1 MKKKGNKQHRYPKKI
16 RVMAIAGSSVMA
28 VLGAACLTVAIVL
41 TTILGRINFTDG
53 GDVDPNADVHL
64 EEEDNGITGEV
75 VDPNDYLGSEVM
87 ELPLRGNE
95 SGVRNILLLGI
106 DSDTFSGR
114 SDTTMILSINDRT
127 KTIKLVSLL
136 RDTWVSIPGRD
147 KNNDGKD
154 DICKLN
160 AAYAYGKH
168 KLQNQMIIQNFRL
181 DIDDYI
187 GVNFKVLP
195 IVIDAIGGID
205 VSLSQREMTQIPADD
220 CKVAIPRPGKLD
232 DCNGAKGFVSLNTQY
247 GGKAGTY
254 HLNGFQAM
262 QYARIR
268 KLDSDFGR
276 TERQRE
282 VVSLMI
288 KKAKTM
294 SYSQLV
300 SVLYK
305 ALECVD
311 TNMSSDEFLGFA
323 ASAVKYAQYEVKMDY
338 SVPKNGEY
346 KGAMINGGAG
356 LLLTEPKTTV
366 QKLHEYLYN

>member
-1 MKKKGNKQHRYPKKI
+1 MKKKGNKQHRYPKKVRI
-16 RVMAIAGSSVMA
+16 MAIAGSSVMA
-28 VLGAACLTVAIVL
+28 VVGALCLTVAIVL
-41 TTILGRINFTDG
+41 TTILGRINFTDDG
-53 GDVDPNADVHL
+53 VVDPNADVQL
-64 EEEDNGITGEV
+64 EEEDNGITGDV
-75 VDPNDYLGSEVM
+75 VNPNDYLGSEVL

-95 SGVRNILLLGI
+95 NGVRNILLLGI
-106 DSDTFSGR
+106 DSETFSGR

-136 RDTWVSIPGRD
+136 RDTWVTIPGRD
-147 KNNDGKD
+147 KDGDGKD
-154 DICKLN
+154 DLCKLN
-160 AAYAYGKH
+160 AAYAYGRH

-195 IVIDAIGGID
+195 IVIDLLGGVD
-205 VSLSQREMTQIPADD
+205 VNLTQKEMTQIPADD
-220 CKVAIPRPGKLD
+220 CKVEIPKPGRLD
-232 DCNGAKGFVSLNTQY
+232 DCEGREGFRSLNTQY

-254 HLNGFQAM
+254 RLSGFQAM

-268 KLDSDFGR
+268 KLDSDFKR

-311 TNMSSDEFLGFA
+311 TNMSSDEFLAFA
-323 ASAVKYAQYEVKMDY
+323 ASAVKYSQYEVKMDY
-338 SVPKNGEY
+338 SVPKSGEY

-356 LLLTEPKTTV
+356 LMLTEPKNTV

>member
-1 MKKKGNKQHRYPKKI
+1 MKKKANKQHRYSKKVRI
-16 RVMAIAGSSVMA
+16 MAITGSSVMA
-28 VLGAACLTVAIVL
+28 VVGALCLTVAIVL
-41 TTILGRINFTDG
+41 TTILGRINFTDNG
-53 GDVDPNADVHL
+53 EIDPNADVQL
-64 EEEDNGITGEV
+64 NDEDNGITGDV
-75 VDPNDYLGSEVM
+75 VDPNDYLGSEVL

-95 SGVRNILLLGI
+95 DGVRNILLLGI

-114 SDTTMILSINDRT
+114 SDTTIILSINDRT

-136 RDTWVSIPGRD
+136 RDTWVTIPGRD
-147 KNNDGKD
+147 KDGDGKD
-154 DICKLN
+154 DLAKFN
-160 AAYAYGKH
+160 AAYAYGRH

-195 IVIDAIGGID
+195 IVIDLLGGVD
-205 VSLSQREMTQIPADD
+205 VSLTQKEMTQIPADD
-220 CKVAIPRPGKLD
+220 CKVEIPKPGRLD
-232 DCNGAKGFVSLNTQY
+232 DCGGREGFKSLNTQY

-254 HLNGFQAM
+254 RLSGFQAM

-268 KLDSDFGR
+268 KLDSDFKR

-282 VVSLMI
+282 VVSLML

-294 SYSQLV
+294 NYSQLV

-311 TNMSSDEFLGFA
+311 TNMSSDEFLSFA
-323 ASAVKYAQYEVKMDY
+323 ASAVKYSQYEIKMDY
-338 SVPKNGEY
+338 SVPQNGEY

-356 LLLTEPKTTV
+356 LMLNEPKKTV
-366 QKLHEYLYN
+366 QSLHEYLYN